1 MKDSR
6 WVTSRRPGNAA
17 TDPISM
23 LKDDHSRVKDLFDQF
38 EHTDDRQKQTK
49 LAREALQELKVHAKL
64 EEEIFYPAAE
74 KVVDDEEIMHEAN
87 EEHHVAH
94 MLIDE
99 LEAGRLDPATFHA
112 KFKVLAESVRHH
124 IKEEEG
130 KMLPKIDSDD
140 MDMEELA
147 ARMAIRKEELM
158 ENPDELK
165 ASKTRGGSARG
176 SAKTASRGSRT
187 GGRKG
192 KSRST
197 GRQRQPAA

>member
-6 WVTSRRPGNAA
+6 WITSRRPGNTAI
-17 TDPISM
+17 DPISM

-38 EHTDDRQKQTK
+38 EDTDDKQKQMK
-49 LAREALQELKVHAKL
+49 VAREALQELKIHARL

-74 KVVDDEEIMHEAN
+74 EIVDAEIMHEAN

-99 LEAGRLDPATFHA
+99 LETGRLDPETFHA

-130 KMLPKIDSDD
+130 KMLPKIDSED
-140 MDMEELA
+140 MNMDEVA
-147 ARMAIRKEELM
+147 ARMAILKEELM

-165 ASKTRGGSARG
+165 ASKAKGGSARG
-176 SAKTASRGSRT
+176 SAKTTSRGSRS

-192 KSRST
+192 KSRSS
-197 GRQRQPAA
+197 GRQPAA